1 MTTAGTSRRRRPLA
15 AIAAAVIA
23 AAFGATAWSGDVAA
37 GSLARRDRSALVE
50 VGTGTTTPDPCL
62 DRDGRCGFVLKGAL
76 DGLPADETFFS
87 VIQDDGAANDR
98 TCVPARYAGLFGDG
112 PDRSIGH
119 VSDGR
124 LCPDGSCGF
133 VFSGRFR
140 ITGGLGPFEGIRG
153 RGRIAA
159 VLSADG
165 TSLVSAL
172 GEYTLR
178 TERAGVA
185 R

>member
-1 MTTAGTSRRRRPLA
+1 MPNGTSRRRHLLA
-15 AIAAAVIA
+15 AVAAALTVA
-23 AAFGATAWSGDVAA
+23 ALGATASSGAADA
-37 GSLARRDRSALVE
+37 GSFARRAPSSLVE
-50 VGTGTTTPDPCL
+50 VGTGTATPDPCL
-62 DRDGRCGFVLKGAL
+62 DREGRCGFVLKGAL

-124 LCPDGSCGF
+124 LCPDGSGGF

-140 ITGGLGPFEGIRG
+140 ITGGRGPFDGIRG

-159 VLSADG
+159 VLPADG
-165 TSLVSAL
+165 TSLLSAV
-172 GEYTLR
+172 GEYTIRPER
-178 TERAGVA
+178 TGADR
-185 R
+185 

>member
-1 MTTAGTSRRRRPLA
+1 MTTTGTRRRRRA
-15 AIAAAVIA
+15 AAAAAVIA
-23 AAFGATAWSGDVAA
+23 AAIGATGWSGDVAA
-37 GSLARRDRSALVE
+37 GSLARRDRSPLIE

-62 DRDGRCGFVLKGAL
+62 DRVGRCGFVLKGTL

-98 TCVPARYAGLFGDG
+98 TCVSARYAGLFGDG

-124 LCPDGSCGF
+124 LCPDGSGGF
-133 VFSGRFR
+133 VFSGRLR

-165 TSLVSAL
+165 TSLLSAL
-172 GEYTLR
+172 GDYTVR
-178 TERAGVA
+178 PERSGAG
-185 R
+185 